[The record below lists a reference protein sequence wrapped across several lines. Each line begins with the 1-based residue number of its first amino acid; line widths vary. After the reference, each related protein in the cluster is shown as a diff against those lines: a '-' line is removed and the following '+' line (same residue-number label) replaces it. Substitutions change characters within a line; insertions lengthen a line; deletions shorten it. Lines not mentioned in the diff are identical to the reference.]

1 MKISQLTI
9 AAFVLLLA
17 AVFGIGALN
26 FSNDA
31 GYAGISSRF
40 VPSLIALFLLVV
52 GVLLMWQTLS
62 GGFRNFTDALTN
74 VSADYRG
81 ALWVSAGILLMAAL
95 ISYLGFV
102 ISASILFVCAA
113 RGFGSKRLLRDL
125 LIGIALVLPV
135 YWLFGQVLDVS
146 LPMLVNR
153 WL

>member
-1 MKISQLTI
+1 MKIPQFTI

-17 AVFGIGALN
+17 AVFGVGALN
-26 FSNDA
+26 FPNDA

-40 VPSLIALFLLVV
+40 VPSLIAIFLLAV
-52 GVLLMWQTLS
+52 GVLLMWQAFT
-62 GGFRNFTDALTN
+62 GGFRNFTDSLIN

-95 ISYLGFV
+95 ISYIGFV
-102 ISASILFVCAA
+102 ISASMLFVLAA
-113 RGFGSKRLLRDL
+113 RGFGSTRLLRDL
-125 LIGIALVLPV
+125 LIGVALVLPV